1 MEFRMKLKLFIIFI
15 LTISI
20 LYGQDRRKVGLIPTI
35 NESGPK
41 YDWVSYGLEYLLYN
55 KLSVLSGFY
64 VVDKQKFRSTLEASG
79 FDYKTL
85 PDSRLIYRM
94 GKDAGI
100 QIAVSGRY
108 KVAANTLSLEI
119 TFSNAFNGTEILTSQ
134 YQEPLD
140 DLFQTVGKIVDQLV
154 NLAGIGVSDK
164 ENKLLGLS
172 ITKSITAF
180 ESFIRAY
187 IEEATNT
194 GRLEAVIG
202 LFKRAIR
209 EDSKFWEAYYNLGI
223 VYYNTNRYN
232 QALDQF
238 NQVINALPN
247 FDKPYYGRGLIYE
260 QQNKLDEAIAD
271 FKKVTEFNPNDYK
284 SFYYLGKLSVKNSDY
299 NEATQ
304 YLDKA
309 IEINPDFAATY
320 YELGN
325 IQYNQD
331 NYRKA
336 IQYYKK
342 ATELDNQNAQYFL
355 ILGDSYYRSNV
366 YYSAFEAINE
376 SIRLEPGNS
385 LAYFLLG
392 ITVYKQA
399 VMEELIEAFLDLLSG
414 GSQQQDSDLLG
425 TSANANTN
433 VQFKTKKASIDPVKR
448 KVVYDQMADAFSKAI
463 KAKPDFMEATFN
475 LALTYHEMGD
485 LMQAERYYKAAL
497 QLKPDLIRAYLQLS
511 ELYTTQGKNDLALDQ
526 YRKVFSL
533 EPGII
538 LDQQTLGKE
547 HNYINIYDLFKKEL
561 DNKLELNPN
570 DPKNNLIL
578 AKIFKAQGHLGKAA
592 NVLRRVLTQSPNND
606 EAKALLASI
615 KDYGS

>member
-1 MEFRMKLKLFIIFI
+1 MEFRMKLKLFIIFV
-15 LTISI
+15 LTISM

-64 VVDKQKFRSTLEASG
+64 VVDKEKFRSTLEASG
-79 FDYKTL
+79 FNYKTV

-108 KVAANTLSLEI
+108 KVAANTLSLEL

-134 YQEPLD
+134 YQEPLGN
-140 DLFQTVGKIVDQLV
+140 LFQTTSKIVDQLV
-154 NLAGIGVSDK
+154 NLAGIGVTDK
-164 ENKLLGLS
+164 ERRLLGLS
-172 ITKSITAF
+172 ITKSINAF

-194 GRLEAVIG
+194 GRREAVIG

-209 EDSKFWEAYYNLGI
+209 EDPKFWEAYYNLGI

-260 QQNKLDEAIAD
+260 QQNRLDEAIAD
-271 FKKVTEFNPNDYK
+271 FIKVTEFNPNDYK
-284 SFYYLGKLSVKNSDY
+284 PFYYLGKLSVKNGSY
-299 NEATQ
+299 EEAAQ

-309 IEINPDFAATY
+309 IEINPDFAPTY

-336 IQYYKK
+336 IPSYKK

-376 SIRLEPGNS
+376 SIRLKPGNS
-385 LAYFLLG
+385 LSYFLLG

-414 GSQQQDSDLLG
+414 NQQQSGDMLG
-425 TSANANTN
+425 SSSN
-433 VQFKTKKASIDPVKR
+433 VQFKTKKAAIDPVKR
-448 KVVYDQMADAFSKAI
+448 KGIYDQMADAFSKAI

-485 LMQAERYYKAAL
+485 YMQAERYYKAAL
-497 QLKPDLIRAYLQLS
+497 QLKPDLIRAYMQLS
-511 ELYTTQGKNDLALDQ
+511 ELYTTQGKNDQALDQ
-526 YRKVFSL
+526 YRKVFTL

-547 HNYINIYDLFKKEL
+547 HNYINIYNLFKKEL
-561 DNKLELNPN
+561 DDKLELNPN

-592 NVLRRVLTQSPNND
+592 NVLRRVLTQNPNND
-606 EAKALLASI
+606 QAKALLASI